1 MGGDGFGDDGPK
13 LVSIDQRS
21 QGTQSQYCAVYIRLS
36 CGLVDVLCDG
46 SWGAMGAVIAR
57 GFKRSYGDYRSTDF
71 GGCFVPCWRI
81 SILWI

>member
-46 SWGAMGAVIAR
+46 SWSAMGAAVAR
-57 GFKRSYGDYRSTDF
+57 GFKRSHDDCKSFDL
-71 GGCFVPCWRI
+71 GGCLVSCRCL
-81 SILWI
+81 SGL

>member
-57 GFKRSYGDYRSTDF
+57 GFKRSHGDCKSFDL
-71 GGCFVPCWRI
+71 GGCLVSCRCL
-81 SILWI
+81 SGL